1 MPKNTKTLAQ
11 LRTLIRQ
18 RADMEDSNFV
28 TDDEIVGFINQS
40 IAELHDEL
48 VTLYEDFYVTKGA
61 DITLPAGNPTTLPD
75 DFYKCLGVDLNTS
88 GIKYRLKPFQ
98 FGERNAYNSPVY
110 QTTGVPNLFYS
121 IRGNELTFIPDSTV
135 SGTANIWYVPQPQQF
150 ALGSGD
156 DAVELNAKARQIAI
170 GYEEYIILDGA
181 MKCLIKEES
190 DVSTLAALKEQQ
202 RQRIVKSAAR
212 RDAGEPYRVQDVR
225 SGTLQ
230 TNYVNWMG

>member
-1 MPKNTKTLAQ
+1 MPKNTKTLSK

-18 RADMEDSNFV
+18 RADMENSTFV

-48 VTLYEDFYVTKGA
+48 ITLYENFYLSSEA
-61 DITLPAGNPTTLPD
+61 LTLPADSPKTLPD

-88 GIKYRLKPFQ
+88 GMTYRLKPFQ
-98 FGERNAYNSPVY
+98 LGERNTYSNPAYSVSGAPI
-110 QTTGVPNLFYS
+110 LFYS
-121 IRGNELTFIPDSTV
+121 IQGNELKFMPETTV
-135 SGTANIWYVPQPQQF
+135 SATGTLWYAPEPQQF
-150 ALGSGD
+150 ALGAGD
-156 DAVELNAKARQIAI
+156 DDIELNAKARQIAI

-181 MKCLIKEES
+181 IKCLIKEES
-190 DVSTLAALKEQQ
+190 DYSTLVALKEQQ
-202 RQRIVKSAAR
+202 RQRIVASAAR

-230 TNYVNWMG
+230 TNYVNW